1 MAVGVER
8 VIPPAVSGGDDDDGA
23 GGPGAFD
30 GLAEGVLR
38 IGFEDPPAEGE
49 VDDTD
54 AKSVPLPSLS
64 STRRL
69 MSLASGAIP

>member
-1 MAVGVER
+1 VAVGVER